1 MVSETLTPPP
11 AAPTDNALIAPASK
25 THGTTL
31 TAPPAWLSSSGD
43 RQLKNA
49 YICPQC
55 GHVLR
60 VTGLGR
66 HRVYF
71 EPDDGYAQD
80 PVTDRACPSCRRGL
94 PGKNSGRAR

>member
-1 MVSETLTPPP
+1 MAIGALTPPLT
-11 AAPTDNALIAPASK
+11 APTDQALIAPASERS
-25 THGTTL
+25 GTTL
-31 TAPPAWLSSSGD
+31 IAPPAWVCYSGD

-60 VTGLGR
+60 VTGRGR

-71 EPDDGYAQD
+71 EPDDGHAQD
-80 PVTDRACPSCRRGL
+80 PITNRVCPSCRHGL
-94 PGKNSGRAR
+94 PGKNSG